1 VIFLVFRQASGLKIQ
16 QQHHTLQII
25 TKKAQQCRNSTQY
38 RTRHNMTRQILP
50 VPNPV
55 TSYWLSEESPL
66 ADLRSTSHLPQEC
79 DVAVIGAGM
88 AGVLSAY
95 HILKSTENS
104 GDHRSLDAEEG
115 GATEYKDSPTV
126 LLVDAR
132 QLCSGATGRNGGHV
146 KVQVNTLL
154 NLPDSD
160 DDGGSKRT
168 AFQDYVGRVM
178 LELKRIVE
186 DEDLDCE
193 FELRRSFD
201 VFTDVAQASKIYT
214 KYNTARKAGEPWT
227 TKVSWISAARAA
239 QLTSIT
245 HAAGAFSVPAAS
257 FWPYKFVTGLLARM
271 LARWPRRL
279 NVQMQTPILSLSSS
293 SIPLLTTDRG
303 RIIAAKVV
311 LATNAYT
318 AGLLPR
324 FKDKIVPVRGM
335 ASHHRPEKRVH
346 PHLSNTYNINFGPG
360 KGVDYLNPRP
370 DGGVVVGGG
379 SWLFAQDVASWR
391 DNFDDAHLFPERTM
405 AYWSEYMQERFLGW
419 EDSRNVN
426 DYVWTG
432 IMGRTSDG
440 QPLVGRVPGKGSVW
454 VLAGFNGGGMALI
467 AVAARAMGSMVSENK
482 GFEQVWEGQGLLR
495 EFECSEERLERL

>member
-1 VIFLVFRQASGLKIQ
+1 
-16 QQHHTLQII
+16 
-25 TKKAQQCRNSTQY
+25 
-38 RTRHNMTRQILP
+38 MTRQILP

-66 ADLRSTSHLPQEC
+66 ANLRSTSHLPKEC

-95 HILKSTENS
+95 HILKSTEKS
-104 GDHRSLDAEEG
+104 GDHHGLDAEG
-115 GATEYKDSPTV
+115 HGATKHEEGPSI
-126 LLVDAR
+126 LLLDAR

-160 DDGGSKRT
+160 DDGGRKRT

-178 LELKRIVE
+178 LEIKQIVE

-201 VFTDVAQASKIYT
+201 VFTDATQASDIYT

-227 TKVSWISAARAA
+227 QNVSWINASYAA

-245 HAAGAFSVPAAS
+245 TAKGAFSVPAAS
-257 FWPYKFVTGLLARM
+257 FWPYKLVTGLLARM

-279 NVQMQTPILSLSSS
+279 NVQMHTPIISLASSPGS
-293 SIPLLTTDRG
+293 NRLTTDRG
-303 RIIAAKVV
+303 TVAAAKVV

-318 AGLLPR
+318 AGLVPR

-335 ASHHRPEKRVH
+335 ASHHRPEKVVH

-370 DGGVVVGGG
+370 DGGIVVGGG
-379 SWLFAQDVASWR
+379 AWLFAQDVASWR
-391 DNFDDAHLFPERTM
+391 DNFDDAHLFPPATM
-405 AYWSEYMQERFLGW
+405 AYWGEYMQDRFLGW
-419 EDSRNVN
+419 RNSGSVN

-432 IMGRTSDG
+432 IMGRTGDG
-440 QPLVGRVPGKGSVW
+440 QPLVGRVPGKNNVW
-454 VLAGFNGGGMALI
+454 LLAGFNGGGMAII
-467 AVAARAMGSMVSENK
+467 AVAARAIAKMVSQGK
-482 GFEQVWEGQGLLR
+482 GFDEVWEDEGLLR
-495 EFECSEERLERL
+495 EFECSDERLKKL